1 MKTLLKH
8 LSCFCL
14 FFIFGAN
21 YAIAQNYQHDFD
33 QVVKKVDDL
42 LWYEKVGD
50 IAHID
55 KVTFAAPP
63 AGKKR
68 ILPGWAPETNWNSGL
83 ISSSLKVWIPTR
95 NILWSF
101 SRIVVYMRI
110 STRITPISSGNW
122 SPRNTSWS
130 PLNTGVARG
139 MARLLT
145 IISITEDWKTRMS
158 TLVVI
163 IW

>member
-14 FFIFGAN
+14 FFIFGAD

-55 KVTFAAPP
+55 KVYLCGP
-63 AGKKR
+63 ARWK
-68 ILPGWAPETNWNSGL
+68 ETNPTGMSAGNELKFWL

-95 NILWSF
+95 NIL
-101 SRIVVYMRI
+101 
-110 STRITPISSGNW
+110 
-122 SPRNTSWS
+122 
-130 PLNTGVARG
+130 
-139 MARLLT
+139 
-145 IISITEDWKTRMS
+145 
-158 TLVVI
+158 
-163 IW
+163 